1 MTLTVSVLHPL
12 STPIILLSTSSPK
25 KYSRSLTIAWSD
37 FFGKKFALW
46 VIFAPVLDDPS
57 PEIKNASAK
66 FSAKAQPEQPSMHW
80 LPQGH
85 GSSPAGRIAGF
96 HAGDVQL
103 AAIVQTLF
111 VQVFN
116 SSRLNFSRKSLI
128 KAADQGSKYRNFSQS
143 CEFAMRIWSPELSCS
158 RRKIENNF
166 IIEDF
171 WSISLFNC
179 SRSEYLRKENIRA
192 KRLLFQG

>member
-1 MTLTVSVLHPL
+1 
-12 STPIILLSTSSPK
+12 
-25 KYSRSLTIAWSD
+25 
-37 FFGKKFALW
+37 
-46 VIFAPVLDDPS
+46 VIFAPILDDPS

-80 LPQGH
+80 LPH

-96 HAGDVQL
+96 HAGEL
-103 AAIVQTLF
+103 AAIVQTL
-111 VQVFN
+111 VVEVFN
-116 SSRLNFSRKSLI
+116 SSRLNFSRKSLN

-158 RRKIENNF
+158 RRKIDNNF

-171 WSISLFNC
+171 WPISLFNC